1 MPPAAPPGT
10 PASFSAS
17 DPAIRLSRAI
27 PSAVAALTLD
37 CDMPS
42 ASAVSATD
50 IPSRCRSTTALRWRG
65 VSRPSS
71 VFVVFM
77 GFVTVVAVSAVLAR
91 VAGTGPVAALGRR
104 SMEIYLGHILVGS
117 LTRAGLVEL
126 GVTDGLVHLVL
137 GTITGV
143 LVPVLVWWVAT
154 RVGAGWLFALP
165 KGVERRPPAAPSTCV

>member
-1 MPPAAPPGT
+1 M
-10 PASFSAS
+10 
-17 DPAIRLSRAI
+17 
-27 PSAVAALTLD
+27 
-37 CDMPS
+37 
-42 ASAVSATD
+42 
-50 IPSRCRSTTALRWRG
+50 
-65 VSRPSS
+65 
-71 VFVVFM
+71 
-77 GFVTVVAVSAVLAR
+77 SAVLAR

-126 GVTDGLVHLVL
+126 GVTDGLVHLVV

-165 KGVERRPPAAPSTCV
+165 KGVERRLAGRPV